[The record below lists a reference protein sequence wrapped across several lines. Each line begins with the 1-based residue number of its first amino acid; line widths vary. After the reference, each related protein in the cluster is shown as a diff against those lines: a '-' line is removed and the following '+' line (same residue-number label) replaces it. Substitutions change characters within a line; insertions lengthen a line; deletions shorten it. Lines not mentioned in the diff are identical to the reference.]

1 MAQAQQQQQQPQPPP
16 LTEEQTAL
24 SDAHFNPVDFEF
36 DAETG
41 MLSSPTHDLQLLN
54 ALSRSIA
61 SLPPQIGVPPPPNVV
76 PPQRSMAVNQ
86 AREQGKEAFKR
97 KEYAEAIKLFTLAID
112 VAASRPLWEAAVISR
127 DELAVC
133 LANRSAAFAAVEDW
147 VDSYVDADA
156 VVQLK
161 KPWLKG
167 HYRKGLALHKMGR
180 HDEARE
186 AYLLGLQFDPE
197 SPDLLQA
204 ISDLPAPK
212 KASPSSQPSKK
223 AAGKKATA

>member
-1 MAQAQQQQQQPQPPP
+1 MSVDDDDDTTTMAQQQQAPPQPPP

-24 SDAHFNPVDFEF
+24 SDAHFTPVSFEF
-36 DAETG
+36 DAAKGVIT
-41 MLSSPTHDLQLLN
+41 SPTHDLSLLN

-61 SLPPQIGVPPPPNVV
+61 ALPPQIGLPPPPNVV
-76 PPQRSMAVNQ
+76 PPQRSMAINQ
-86 AREQGKEAFKR
+86 AKEQGREAFKR
-97 KEYAEAIKLFTLAID
+97 KDYADAIKLFTLAID
-112 VAASRPLWEAAVISR
+112 VAASRPLWEAAVVAR

-180 HDEARE
+180 YEEARQ
-186 AYLLGLQFDPE
+186 AYRMGLQFDPE
-197 SPDLLQA
+197 SPVSSFQSMALGCVAREQH
-204 ISDLPAPK
+204 
-212 KASPSSQPSKK
+212 PS
-223 AAGKKATA
+223 A